1 MWMPGESDSAFSQS
15 HLRVVK
21 KTLLF
26 IPVLAFPVLLQAA
39 DTRIDIGR
47 FSHNDLAGWE
57 AKSFKGETRYSLSD
71 DKGMRV
77 LRADSHAAA
86 SGMFREIKVD
96 LTQTPILNWSWKTGQ
111 VFKGIDEQGKEGDDY
126 PVRVYVIFS
135 GGLFFWKTRAIN
147 YVWSSNQ
154 PVGSTWGNAYTD
166 SARMIAVE
174 SGREKVGQWVGE
186 KRNILADFR
195 TQFGEGVEFADA
207 VAVMT
212 DTDNSGQKATG
223 WYGDIWFSAE

>member
-1 MWMPGESDSAFSQS
+1 M
-15 HLRVVK
+15 K
-21 KTLLF
+21 KTLIL
-26 IPVLAFPVLLQAA
+26 ILALIFPLLPQAA
-39 DTRIDIGR
+39 DSRIDIGR

-57 AKSFKGETRYSLSD
+57 AKSFKGETSYSLRD
-71 DKGMRV
+71 DKGVRV
-77 LRADSHAAA
+77 LKADSRGTA

-111 VFKGIDEQGKEGDDY
+111 VFKNINEQTRKGDDY

-135 GGLFFWKTRAIN
+135 GGLFFWNTRAIN

-154 PVGSTWGNAYTD
+154 PVGSTWKNAYTD
-166 SARMIAVE
+166 NARMIAVE
-174 SGREKVGQWVGE
+174 SGREKVGQWVSE

-195 TQFGEGVEFADA
+195 SQFGEDVEFADA

-223 WYGDIWFSAE
+223 WYGDIWFSAK